1 MLSMGE
7 ERHRTRVSED
17 YQIRRLKDEGKS
29 ISEISSQLGFTPRKV
44 HVSLHTDIS
53 KVLSQDQMKAL
64 SVARRM
70 AHIVASRN
78 ITPVAVLKR
87 LDGELSSNLV
97 HKCMRSITKKYG
109 ELRKNIRDHNESQKG
124 KSIKVG
130 KAAIWNYMLTGKT
143 TSEKLLL
150 LSKTHPVIGQVM
162 DVCIHFCD
170 MIHNKEGAPD
180 ISTWIKEAEAC
191 HYSKIYS
198 FAQYIKKDAKAVEQ
212 AYLTNF
218 SNALLEGNVNRAKAV
233 KRSMYNKAS
242 IASLRAKMI
251 YQGRTQALKFCT

>member
-1 MLSMGE
+1 MSDRFHLIKNLRDTAVEQVCSLLGKKRQKVEYPYPTEEEAYNLIFDDMLSMGE
-7 ERHRTRVSED
+7 ERHRTRVSE
-17 YQIRRLKDEGKS
+17 YYLIRRLKDEWKS
-29 ISEISSQLGFTPRKV
+29 ISEISSQLGFTPRRV
-44 HVSLHTDIS
+44 YVRLHTDIS
-53 KVLSQDQMKAL
+53 KVLSKVQMKAL

-78 ITPVAVLKR
+78 ITPEAVLKR

-97 HKCMRSITKKYG
+97 HKRMRSITKKYG

-170 MIHNKEGAPD
+170 VIHNKEGAPD
-180 ISTWIKEAEAC
+180 IST
-191 HYSKIYS
+191 
-198 FAQYIKKDAKAVEQ
+198 
-212 AYLTNF
+212 
-218 SNALLEGNVNRAKAV
+218 
-233 KRSMYNKAS
+233 
-242 IASLRAKMI
+242 
-251 YQGRTQALKFCT
+251 